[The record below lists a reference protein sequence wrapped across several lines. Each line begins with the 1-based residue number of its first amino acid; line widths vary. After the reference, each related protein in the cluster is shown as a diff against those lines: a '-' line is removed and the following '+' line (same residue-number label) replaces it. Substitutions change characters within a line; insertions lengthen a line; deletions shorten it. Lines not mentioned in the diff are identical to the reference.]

1 VGVDGCRAG
10 WFAVSLSATGSWRFD
25 VHADF
30 VSVWARYEDARII
43 LVDIPIG
50 LVESGQDGRQCDTIA
65 RRYLGRVRASSVFT
79 RPARPATAAPDRLL
93 ASAINKRLTG
103 RGITIQS
110 WAITPKIREVD
121 RLLRKNKKA
130 RGMVREVHP
139 ELLFWA
145 LNGRRAMVN
154 RKSRLIGYEE
164 RLTVLRQSFGPTKEI
179 ADAAL
184 AGYRRSV
191 VARDDILD
199 ALVAAITGYLGNGQL
214 STIPDDVPT
223 DAYGLPMEMAYFLP

>member
-1 VGVDGCRAG
+1 
-10 WFAVSLSATGSWRFD
+10 
-25 VHADF
+25 
-30 VSVWARYEDARII
+30 
-43 LVDIPIG
+43 
-50 LVESGQDGRQCDTIA
+50 
-65 RRYLGRVRASSVFT
+65 
-79 RPARPATAAPDRLL
+79 
-93 ASAINKRLTG
+93 
-103 RGITIQS
+103 
-110 WAITPKIREVD
+110 
-121 RLLRKNKKA
+121 
-130 RGMVREVHP
+130 
-139 ELLFWA
+139 
-145 LNGRRAMVN
+145 MVN

-199 ALVAAITGYLGNGQL
+199 ALLVAITVYLGNGQL